1 MTRKSWLKVL
11 LLLSP
16 LLLLAAA
23 ELVVRLLPDSARG
36 ARGSRAEFLVN
47 DEIAHEGEYERD
59 PTLFWRMVKNGRVSG
74 YVRGGVRTNA
84 LGLRGANPPIPKPA
98 DTYRIVG
105 LGDSCVFGLG
115 IAEDAAVYGAV
126 FAQALAPSLAP
137 RRVEWVNAGVSG
149 YSSLQGL
156 RLLERL
162 GPTLQPDLVIACF
175 GLNDSL
181 YAAGA
186 ADADLRIA
194 PAWLLAA
201 QNALQHSALFRWIA
215 GRFTGDP
222 PRSSHVAGVPP
233 RRVGPDQFR
242 DNLRAIV
249 RAARGLGAEAMLLTM
264 AVRPE
269 IPLVLNPVFLPEAA
283 GGYRRLFGVWVGDRA
298 AYRMREW
305 PGSEAE
311 LRAAIAEA
319 PDLPLPH
326 YFLGLMLARSGDPR
340 AAAELDQ
347 ARSLDRD
354 RAIVAQYNALV
365 AEVAAAEQVPL
376 CDQASLFRAVQAED
390 LFDDERHLNAEGH
403 RIVGQALAERW
414 RAVPRPR

>member
-1 MTRKSWLKVL
+1 MTRKSWLKVFL
-11 LLLSP
+11 LLAP

-23 ELVVRLLPDSARG
+23 ELVVRVVPASARQ

-84 LGLRGANPPIPKPA
+84 LGLRGADPPIPKPA

-126 FAQALAPSLAP
+126 FAQELAPSLAP

-162 GPTLQPDLVIACF
+162 GPTLQPDLVLACF
-175 GLNDSL
+175 GLNDYL
-181 YAAGA
+181 YAAAA
-186 ADADLRIA
+186 ADAELRIA
-194 PAWLLAA
+194 PAWLLAV

-215 GRFTGDP
+215 GRFSGDP
-222 PRSSHVAGVPP
+222 PRSSHVASVPP
-233 RRVGPDQFR
+233 RRVGPDEFR

-249 RAARGLGAEAMLLTM
+249 RTARGLGAEVMLLTM

-269 IPLVLNPVFLPEAA
+269 IPLVLNPVFLPEA
-283 GGYRRLFGVWVGDRA
+283 GGYRRLFGVWVGDQA

-305 PGSEAE
+305 PGTEAE
-311 LRAAIAEA
+311 LRAAIGAA
-319 PDLPLPH
+319 PELPLPH
-326 YFLGLMLARSGDPR
+326 YFVGLMLARAGDPR
-340 AAAELDQ
+340 AAAELEQ

-354 RAIVAQYNALV
+354 RAIVAQYNAIV
-365 AEVAAAEQVPL
+365 ADVAAAEQVPL
-376 CDQASLFRAVQAED
+376 CDQAALFRAAVTED
-390 LFDDERHLNAEGH
+390 LFDDERHLNAAGH
-403 RIVGQALAERW
+403 RIVGEALAERW
-414 RAVPRPR
+414 RALPRPR